1 MQESVITDEVKNVN
15 IPQGNSDNA
24 KLRAERNRW
33 FFFCISLVVAV
44 IIGYVLLFFAFVQ
57 AQATKEILYVKLER
71 NGGWTVEQYKP
82 QDEQLYF
89 KTTIDSALQSFAIS
103 RYKVAPETI
112 DTDWGEASVFMSESL
127 KQEFLDPRRFNA
139 LAKKE
144 ELKKSKLRVEVK
156 VRNIDHFDNVDWSFS
171 PESKIKVVKSNVY
184 FTRTVTNNGKK
195 DEPEALVLTVQWH
208 LKPKKEVTKQSN
220 EIIQINPVGVEIVS
234 YELNKERIQ

>member
-1 MQESVITDEVKNVN
+1 
-15 IPQGNSDNA
+15 
-24 KLRAERNRW
+24 
-33 FFFCISLVVAV
+33 
-44 IIGYVLLFFAFVQ
+44 
-57 AQATKEILYVKLER
+57 ILYVKLER